1 MNKVYRSLRLN
12 NVNRHWKK
20 CSCYS
25 QKMREMIFQLL
36 KAEIR
41 REFKHA
47 QAYSFDVIAD
57 QVLFTL
63 MFFFIS
69 GVIHLLVQG
78 AYTDVAILVALIGF
92 VTWRVADGCILGV
105 IDNISEDAVVL
116 LYRHR
121 EAIPSFD
128 IRYWTFCGSI
138 FTPIQTP
145 PTNQTNKPIEP
156 TKPVKPHKCRSG
168 CERSEFP
175 DNPLFNDISA
185 IFSLLYCMYWNRG
198 SHDSNA
204 IGSS

>member
-1 MNKVYRSLRLN
+1 
-12 NVNRHWKK
+12 
-20 CSCYS
+20 
-25 QKMREMIFQLL
+25 MIFQLL

-105 IDNISEDAVVL
+105 IDNISQDGKVGVLEQVYLSVPLPDITLLIRGVAIFFYHSLRGILLAFVVVL
-116 LYRHR
+116 LLRISLPR
-121 EAIPSFD
+121 TPVLSLV
-128 IRYWTFCGSI
+128 IR
-138 FTPIQTP
+138 
-145 PTNQTNKPIEP
+145 
-156 TKPVKPHKCRSG
+156 
-168 CERSEFP
+168 
-175 DNPLFNDISA
+175 A
-185 IFSLLYCMYWNRG
+185 
-198 SHDSNA
+198 
-204 IGSS
+204 